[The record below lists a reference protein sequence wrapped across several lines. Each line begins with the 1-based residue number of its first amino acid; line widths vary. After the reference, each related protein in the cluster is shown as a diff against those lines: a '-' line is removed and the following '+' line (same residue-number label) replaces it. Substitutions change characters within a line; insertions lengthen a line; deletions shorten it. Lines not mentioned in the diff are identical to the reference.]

1 MSHFHKRA
9 KRREVK
15 NRQPM
20 WAVVIGRPRWM
31 IDQAPVASTQ
41 DNFIPLGYWFC
52 ELSGRTPRWH
62 YRCGQIDRAA
72 SCPCMLCGLL
82 RSSPPNAWVMACLC
96 TVIRQTHTDAT
107 TVKSHQNQTHGQRHT
122 QTLSKPPHRHSCSHY
137 SQEGVVGCGGGWETE
152 PWRLVCSVRQRELCL

>member
-1 MSHFHKRA
+1 
-9 KRREVK
+9 
-15 NRQPM
+15 M

-31 IDQAPVASTQ
+31 IDQAPVASTR

-52 ELSGRTPRWH
+52 EWSGQTPRWQ
-62 YRCGQIDRAA
+62 YRCGQMDSAA

-107 TVKSHQNQTHGQRHT
+107 TVKSHQNQTHRQRHT
-122 QTLSKPPHRHSCSHY
+122 NTEQATASAQLQSLFT
-137 SQEGVVGCGGGWETE
+137 GGGRWVWWGGLETE
-152 PWRLVCSVRQRELCL
+152 PRRLVCSVRQRELCL